1 MKLQRQ
7 QELLQETH
15 QQLAQKIAK
24 ENEKRNKRERVEEE
38 KKRAQ
43 AQDRSSVSRRSG
55 RVPQSLQD

>member
-7 QELLQETH
+7 QQQLQEAH

-24 ENEKRNKRERVEEE
+24 ENEKRNKRERVDEE

-43 AQDRSSVSRRSG
+43 AQDRSSASRRSG
-55 RVPQSLQD
+55 RVPLSL